1 MRYWHFTNYST
12 VLCPSWGGNKNPSNR
27 KCSRKSIT
35 SLPLP
40 LPSLL
45 HPSLPFHSPHSPP
58 SFPSTSLPIS
68 LPLSHQFPLPLFLL
82 SKHNVISL
90 YVRLKEELE
99 RQMTVS
105 PRSFESVLWCPKS
118 LNFPPSERCTKLK
131 TRLIWPSWPVFLTL
145 WLVHVRLSSFRT
157 SRNPVDAFKLS
168 WTMLYFL
175 TCFGQGIQRT
185 LVNTNLR

>member
-12 VLCPSWGGNKNPSNR
+12 VFCPSWGKKKTLVTGNVPENQL
-27 KCSRKSIT
+27 
-35 SLPLP
+35 LPFLS
-40 LPSLL
+40 PSL
-45 HPSLPFHSPHSPP
+45 HSCTLPFHSILPIP
-58 SFPSTSLPIS
+58 LPIS